1 MESADT
7 TNKLDSPATNIEK
20 WENVNIKMGDKDYIK
35 YLAEYINKL
44 RILNDVKISNVLDE
58 LKKTHIKTT
67 M

>member
-35 YLAEYINKL
+35 YL
-44 RILNDVKISNVLDE
+44 
-58 LKKTHIKTT
+58 
-67 M
+67 